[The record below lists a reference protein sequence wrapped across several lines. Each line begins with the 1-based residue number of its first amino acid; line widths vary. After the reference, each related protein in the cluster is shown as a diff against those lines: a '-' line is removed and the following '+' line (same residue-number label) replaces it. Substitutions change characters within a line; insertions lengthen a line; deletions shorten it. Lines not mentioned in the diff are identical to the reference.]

1 MEGLLCS
8 QEMAQID
15 SLFKKSYDLRANRLF
30 FPVRHH
36 SPACSFHL
44 AKVIEEY
51 APDIILIEGPCDTN
65 GILQYIEHDESQAP
79 LCIYYSYS
87 DKKGLL
93 GEKDGKYK
101 CYYPFLDYSPELVAI
116 RQAKTKGI
124 PARFIDLPY
133 PEILLN
139 SSRGGGL
146 QNKAPKVSY
155 NDDYLMARSRF
166 LQELCE
172 KEGCRNFSELWEKLY
187 EIDGIRQRKEDFI
200 RNILAFCYLS
210 RIDYSQEMLQSE
222 GCTAREKF
230 MAGNIR
236 EAVRN
241 HEKVL
246 IVTGG
251 FHTWGLVGLLDGEE
265 EASPV
270 CIEHQD
276 AGTYAMAYSF
286 EESDQLNGYASG
298 MPYPAF
304 YQKVW
309 EEICDNEEKPYKKA
323 VLHYIIRCG
332 GQLRKNDTAL
342 STADE
347 IEAYNMARGLAA
359 LREKEECGVFELFDG
374 VRASFVKGELSVFD
388 KVPLEVLGR
397 LLTGKK
403 TGRLCGHAE
412 VPPIVKDFREK
423 ACGLKLK
430 VNTTAEQEAVLDIYK
445 NSRHREIS
453 KLLHIML
460 FLETGFCRKVKG
472 PDFINK
478 KNTSLVRETWK
489 YRWSTAIE
497 SSLIEVSV
505 YGGSLEE
512 AAGEVVKRRL
522 KETGEHAG
530 DMSLLLIDTCM
541 MGLNDRFGE
550 MAQYVSEAVGRD
562 GVFYSVADCTYNLC
576 FLYGGRKLLGSSA
589 EGGLKKLIKE
599 AYYKA
604 VMLTSGIY
612 NTAAEEEDRVISRL
626 KDLYHLTLQRELGLD
641 IDPFSDALAD
651 ITQKADC
658 NSSVEGAS
666 IGILTG
672 MGKADRSFAIAKAE
686 GYLYGTGEKFLK
698 SAGFLKGLFSTAR
711 DTVFYD
717 DGFIKGINH
726 VIRNM
731 HEEDFMEIL
740 PDLRL
745 SFSFFTPNEINEIA
759 EAVSEAYNIKK
770 EDILR
775 TEAIVPEEIKLGA
788 ELDSLAAG
796 AFKRWRL
803 MNEQ

>member
-8 QEMAQID
+8 QEMAKID
-15 SLFKKSYDLRANRLF
+15 SLFKKSYDLKSNRLF

-44 AKVIEEY
+44 AKVIDEY
-51 APDIILIEGPCDTN
+51 GPDIILIEGPCDTN
-65 GILQYIEHDESQAP
+65 STLQYIEHDESQAP

-93 GEKDGKYK
+93 GEKDGKYR

-116 RQAKTKGI
+116 RQAKTREI
-124 PARFIDLPY
+124 PTRFIDLPY

-139 SSRGGGL
+139 SSRGAGL
-146 QNKAPKVSY
+146 QNEAPKVSY
-155 NDDYLMARSRF
+155 NDDYLMERSRF
-166 LQELCE
+166 LQGLCE

-187 EIDGIRQRKEDFI
+187 EIDGIRLKSEDFI
-200 RNILAFCYLS
+200 RNMLAFCYLS

-236 EAVRN
+236 EAMRN

-251 FHTWGLVGLLDGEE
+251 FHTWGLVELLDEE
-265 EASPV
+265 EETSLKF
-270 CIEHQD
+270 IEHQD

-309 EEICDNEEKPYKKA
+309 EGVCDREENPYEKA
-323 VLHYIIRCG
+323 ALHYIVRCG

-347 IEAYNMARGLAA
+347 IEAYNMAKGLAA
-359 LREKEECGVFELFDG
+359 LREKAECGVFELFDG
-374 VRASFVKGELSVFD
+374 VRVSFVKGELSVFD
-388 KVPLEVLGR
+388 KAPLEVLRR

-403 TGRLCGHAE
+403 IGKLCGHAE

-423 ACGLKLK
+423 ASRLKLK
-430 VNTTAEQEAVLDIYK
+430 VNTTVEQEIVLDIYK
-445 NSRHREIS
+445 NPRHREIS

-460 FLETGFCRKVKG
+460 FLETGFCKKVKG

-512 AAGEVVKRRL
+512 AAGEVVKKRL
-522 KETGEHAG
+522 KEIGEHAG
-530 DMSLLLIDTCM
+530 DMSLLLIDTYM
-541 MGLNDRFGE
+541 MGLNDRFDE
-550 MAQYVSEAVGRD
+550 IAQYVSEAISRD
-562 GVFYSVADCTYNLC
+562 GVFYSIADCTYNLC
-576 FLYGGRKLLGSSA
+576 FLYSGGKLLGSSA
-589 EGGLKKLIKE
+589 EGGLEKLVKE
-599 AYYKA
+599 SYYKA
-604 VMLTSGIY
+604 VMLTPGIY
-612 NTAAEEEDRVISRL
+612 NTSAEEENRVISRL
-626 KDLYHLTLQRELGLD
+626 KDLYHLTLQRDLGLNH
-641 IDPFSDALAD
+641 DPFTDALAN
-651 ITQKADC
+651 ITQKVDC

-666 IGILTG
+666 IGILIG
-672 MGKADRSFAIAKAE
+672 MGKVDRSFAIVKAE
-686 GYLYGTGEKFLK
+686 GYLYGTGEKFLE

-717 DGFIKGINH
+717 DEFIKGIDH

-731 HEEDFMEIL
+731 QEEDFMKIL

-759 EAVSEAYNIKK
+759 ETVSEVYSATK
-770 EDILR
+770 EGILKA
-775 TEAIVPEEIKLGA
+775 EAISPEEIRLGT
-788 ELDSLAAG
+788 ELDSLVVG
-796 AFKRWRL
+796 AFKRWGL